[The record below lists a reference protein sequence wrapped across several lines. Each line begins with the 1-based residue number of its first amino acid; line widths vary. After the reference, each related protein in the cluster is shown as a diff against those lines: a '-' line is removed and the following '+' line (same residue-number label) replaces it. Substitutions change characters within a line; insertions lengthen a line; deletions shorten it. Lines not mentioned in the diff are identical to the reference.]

1 MPLFR
6 YTGPPGM
13 YPQGRDTLDRPIGA
27 VNTGDVRDLDEAPDT
42 AWVPLDPG
50 LQEHIEA
57 LQQITEDADG
67 SEPTAEPAADGS
79 SETPP
84 DPEPEPTADTSEQDD
99 NEAGQPGSEEQ

>member
-1 MPLFR
+1 MPPFR

-50 LQEHIEA
+50 VQEHIEA
-57 LQQITEDADG
+57 LQQITEAPDG
-67 SEPTAEPAADGS
+67 IEPPAPAPEPAAD
-79 SETPP
+79 
-84 DPEPEPTADTSEQDD
+84 PEPGQQDD
-99 NEAGQPGSEEQ
+99 NEAGQPGSEEH

>member
-1 MPLFR
+1 MPDFV
-6 YTGPPGM
+6 YTGSPGM
-13 YPQGRDTLDRPIGA
+13 YPMLRDARDIPVGTVAP
-27 VNTGDVRDLDEAPDT
+27 GDVRDLDEAPDT

-99 NEAGQPGSEEQ
+99 NEAGQPGSEEH

>member
-1 MPLFR
+1 MPPFR

-50 LQEHIEA
+50 VQEHIEA
-57 LQQITEDADG
+57 LQQITEAPDG
-67 SEPTAEPAADGS
+67 IEPPAPAPEPAAD
-79 SETPP
+79 
-84 DPEPEPTADTSEQDD
+84 PEPGQQDD
-99 NEAGQPGSEEQ
+99 DTAATGQEEG

>member
-1 MPLFR
+1 MPPFR

-50 LQEHIEA
+50 VQEHIEA
-57 LQQITEDADG
+57 LQQITEDAT
-67 SEPTAEPAADGS
+67 PDGS
-79 SETPP
+79 SEEDQP
-84 DPEPEPTADTSEQDD
+84 DPEPGQQDD
-99 NEAGQPGSEEQ
+99 DTAGTGQEEG

>member
-1 MPLFR
+1 MPPFR

-57 LQQITEDADG
+57 LQQITEAPDA
-67 SEPTAEPAADGS
+67 SEPPAPEPAAD
-79 SETPP
+79 
-84 DPEPEPTADTSEQDD
+84 PEPGQQDD
-99 NEAGQPGSEEQ
+99 NEAGLSGSEER

>member
-1 MPLFR
+1 MPPFR

-50 LQEHIEA
+50 VQEHIEA
-57 LQQITEDADG
+57 LQQITEAPDG
-67 SEPTAEPAADGS
+67 IEPPAPAPEPAAD
-79 SETPP
+79 
-84 DPEPEPTADTSEQDD
+84 PEPGQQDD
-99 NEAGQPGSEEQ
+99 NEAGLSGSEEH